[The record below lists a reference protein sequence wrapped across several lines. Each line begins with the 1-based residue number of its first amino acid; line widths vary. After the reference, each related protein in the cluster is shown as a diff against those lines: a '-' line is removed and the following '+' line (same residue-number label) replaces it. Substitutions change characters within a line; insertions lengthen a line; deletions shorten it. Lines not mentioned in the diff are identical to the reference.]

1 MKGEKMFYLEAYK
14 FFKRKSVC
22 ILLIGIF
29 FLVVVLTIGNILYLI
44 PNYGK
49 IQEEI
54 ETYEKYNGK
63 FTSETAEAFLKDYR
77 EILSSDGTKEF
88 ESENAHLKMLTDI
101 LPDIGFD
108 IVFGYYEQWLI
119 TLVDSINQMQYIP
132 IFIAIVFSG
141 IFTYDKSC
149 GMQEIMLSSRN
160 GRKKCTKT
168 KVLLA
173 FLVTNSIFLL
183 IILIAVF
190 RIFILTQ
197 GRGWNSSIQL
207 ALWLYDSS
215 LDMSFGILWL
225 HTLLLSFLAINSIL
239 LVTLTASFLS
249 KNPETAMCIS
259 LGVLFLLRPDVLD
272 IFIAD
277 KAVISKI
284 VSLTPYNIIN
294 ASNLAQQTPILI
306 GNSAVQWV
314 YIVEVV
320 YALLLAAGGIFFFR
334 KLIKQQKYFAS

>member
-1 MKGEKMFYLEAYK
+1 MFYLEAFK
-14 FFKRKSVC
+14 FFKRKLVC
-22 ILLIGIF
+22 VLLIGIF
-29 FLVVVLTIGNILYLI
+29 FLLIIASIGNILYLL

-49 IQEEI
+49 LQQKI
-54 ETYEKYNGK
+54 ETYEKYNGIFTESTAVK
-63 FTSETAEAFLKDYR
+63 FLDDYNKIFSNDEMKD
-77 EILSSDGTKEF
+77 F
-88 ESENAHLKMLTDI
+88 ESENAHLEMLVDT
-101 LPDIGFD
+101 LPEIDFD

-119 TLVDSINQMQYIP
+119 TLVDSIDQIQYILV
-132 IFIAIVFSG
+132 FVAIVFSG

-149 GMQEIMLSSRN
+149 GMQEIMLSTRN

-173 FLVTNSIFLL
+173 FVVTNSLFLL
-183 IILIAVF
+183 TVLIALF

-197 GRGWNSSIQL
+197 GKGWNTSIQL

-215 LDMSFGILWL
+215 LDMSFGVLWL
-225 HTLLLSFLAINSIL
+225 HTLFLSFLAINSVL

-259 LGVLFLLRPDVLD
+259 FGILFLLRPDFLN

-284 VSLTPYNIIN
+284 ISLTPYNIIDT
-294 ASNLAQQTPILI
+294 SNLAQQTPILI
-306 GNSAVQWV
+306 GQNTVQWI
-314 YIVEVV
+314 YIVELV
-320 YALLLAAGGIFFFR
+320 YTLLLIAGGILFFK
-334 KLIKQQKYFAS
+334 KLIKHYKYFAS